1 MPSSRIYLDYAATTP
16 VSQSVAKAMQPWLSI
31 DNIDSQVFGN
41 PSSLHQEGQKA
52 KTALAAAR
60 NRTAEV
66 LAVPSSSLTFTS
78 SGTEANNTVIIGLA
92 ELYQK
97 RHPDRKPHLIISA
110 IEHPAVTQ
118 PARYLQNRGIELT
131 ILPVDSEGFVHPET
145 LMQYIKPN
153 TYLVSIMHGN
163 NEIGTLQPLKDLIAI
178 AHKSGVPF
186 HTDAVQT
193 LGKVPIDLTSWGVDY
208 LTFSGHKLY
217 GPKGIGGFYTRTGAE
232 IPLRLIHGGG
242 QESGLRAGTENISG
256 IVGLA
261 QALSDCFEQQA
272 TEQKRLQT
280 LQYSLWEQIQA
291 SHMVQESDFTVSLN
305 GPSDMTRRVPGN
317 VHFSITPK
325 PGSGLSPID
334 GEAWVLQLDMAGVAV
349 SSGSACH
356 SAVIEP
362 SSVVLA
368 LGKSVEAARA
378 TIRVSMG
385 RHTTQ
390 AEIDR
395 FVNTL
400 EKLLSQRS
408 RSFHKQNTSQ
418 ALASY

>member
-16 VSQSVAKAMQPWLSI
+16 VSQAVVSAMQPWLCDVAS
-31 DNIDSQVFGN
+31 DNMIFGN
-41 PSSLHQEGQKA
+41 PSSLHQEGQRA
-52 KTALAAAR
+52 KTALENAR
-60 NRTAEV
+60 KQIATV
-66 LAVPSSSLTFTS
+66 LAVPSGTLTFTS
-78 SGTEANNTVIIGLA
+78 SGTEANNAVLIGFA
-92 ELYQK
+92 ESYQK
-97 RHPDRKPHLIISA
+97 KYPGKTPHLIISA

-118 PARYLQNRGIELT
+118 PARYLESRGIELT

-145 LMQYIKPN
+145 LLQHIRPN

-163 NEIGTLQPLKDLIAI
+163 NEIGTLQSLKELIAV
-178 AHKSGVPF
+178 AHKSSVPF

-193 LGKVPIDLTSWGVDY
+193 LGKVPIDLTSLGVDY
-208 LTFSGHKLY
+208 LTLSGHKLY

-232 IPLRLIHGGG
+232 VPLPLIHGGG
-242 QESGLRAGTENISG
+242 QEYGLRSGTENISG

-261 QALSDCFEQQA
+261 QALSDCIELQTAEQI
-272 TEQKRLQT
+272 RLQA
-280 LQYSLWEQIQA
+280 LQNSLWEKIQA
-291 SHMVQESDFTVSLN
+291 SPTVQESAFTVSLN

-317 VHFSITPK
+317 MHFSITPK
-325 PGSGLSPID
+325 PESGISLID

-368 LGKSVEAARA
+368 LGKSEEAARG

-408 RSFHKQNTSQ
+408 RSFHKQNMSQ